1 MDEVDDAVGAA
12 VLPLTVGE
20 NPMEAFPFCGLP
32 GVVFE
37 PSVQKR
43 PGNLIACAEVSE
55 QGERDSIWPSGN
67 GEMGL
72 MAG

>member
-43 PGNLIACAEVSE
+43 PGNLFACAEVSE
-55 QGERDSIWPSGN
+55 QAGKRLDLAFGEWRNEGQI
-67 GEMGL
+67 
-72 MAG
+72 